1 MEFGSYILLAFIF
14 ASLLF
19 LGAAAALWWAYRN
32 GQLTNLEEGAR
43 SIFDEEEEPL
53 GEQTDFFPGKEAHDQ
68 PRTEKDDENEAR

>member
-32 GQLTNLEEGAR
+32 GQLSNLEEGAR
-43 SIFDEEEEPL
+43 SIFDEDEEPL
-53 GEQTDFFPGKEAHDQ
+53 GEQTDFFPGKDPHGLSG
-68 PRTEKDDENEAR
+68 PEKDDDRPR